1 MKQLKTIILGLFFV
15 SLCSSP
21 LFAQNSF
28 QRFGSI
34 EDRVTKLTEEL
45 NLTPEQA
52 EQVKAIHEKH
62 ASKRQEIRSYVLEN
76 VIPVL
81 KSQRL
86 KLDSEI
92 SNSDKATIEELR
104 NRLQAS
110 KPQLQ
115 QARKDF
121 REALMQGKKPT
132 EELTQMNAL
141 REAHRADIE
150 EVRSLADKYRSQIEG
165 LKAEIEGDRQQWRE
179 DIRAIAKEHFEG
191 SDVPIGRFHRHRFR
205 HRPHPRFFS
214 RHLMSP
220 VGFLLLDPNKD
231 YSVGGLD
238 IEGTERGL
246 EERRFNVFPNPTVQT
261 NTIEFEVQK
270 AGNVRIDL
278 LSRNGAFIRTILDGY
293 KLEGTHQVKVD
304 ISNLSDKM
312 YFYRI
317 SDASGEVTKEFLI
330 KD

>member
-1 MKQLKTIILGLFFV
+1 MKQLKTIILGLFFI

-21 LFAQNSF
+21 LFPQNSF
-28 QRFGSI
+28 HPFSP
-34 EDRVTKLTEEL
+34 EDRVAKMTEEL

-52 EQVKAIHEKH
+52 EQVKAIQEKYT
-62 ASKRQEIRSYVLEN
+62 SKRQEIFQNMKEAHQQNFEEMKALREAQKAELQQVLSEEQMSKLQENRRKRGLHRRFQHHKHRPHFDQNREGRANNRKELRQEIRSYVLEN

-86 KLDSEI
+86 KLDSEL
-92 SNSDKATIEELR
+92 SGSDKATIEELR

-150 EVRSLADKYRSQIEG
+150 EARSLADKYRSQIED
-165 LKAEIEGDRQQWRE
+165 LKTEIEGDRQQWRE

-191 SDVPIGRFHRHRFR
+191 SDVPIGRFHHHRLR
-205 HRPHPRFFS
+205 HRPHPRFF
-214 RHLMSP
+214 
-220 VGFLLLDPNKD
+220 
-231 YSVGGLD
+231 
-238 IEGTERGL
+238 
-246 EERRFNVFPNPTVQT
+246 PTS
-261 NTIEFEVQK
+261 F
-270 AGNVRIDL
+270 D
-278 LSRNGAFIRTILDGY
+278 
-293 KLEGTHQVKVD
+293 
-304 ISNLSDKM
+304 
-312 YFYRI
+312 
-317 SDASGEVTKEFLI
+317 VTYWI
-330 KD
+330 PTTRPQ